1 MIPTRGQGTET
12 SVRPEWTGHGTPGLM
27 RLRLGTWSPQR
38 LSREFG
44 RGTDRRQQ
52 LKPGQSLELGEQD
65 PPHPRPTSL
74 LPKLGRAT
82 VTHT

>member
-12 SVRPEWTGHGTPGLM
+12 SVRPERTGRGTLGLT
-27 RLRLGTWSPQR
+27 RLRMGTRSPQR

-44 RGTDRRQQ
+44 RGTYRGQR
-52 LKPGQSLELGEQD
+52 LKPGQSLELGERD
-65 PPHPRPTSL
+65 PPHPRPTSS